1 MMGNQK
7 VLKFV
12 DIFSYV
18 FLLINV
24 VAVPLFMDKNLVNY
38 YIIPKQYAFI
48 CLLLVNVILFVAKM
62 ILSKTLSYRR
72 SIMDLPILAILLFAL
87 FSSIFSVNHYD
98 SFLGR
103 NEYFVFN
110 FVYLIFLSVFYF
122 LITNF
127 INSRS
132 RWSGLVDAVV
142 YTGGLTSLVFILNA
156 VFKLDLLSWLFPGAM
171 NTIDKIN
178 TPFGIWIIVVLLLA
192 AGHLLKK
199 SMIVGKSIAYFFVT
213 LICFATLVLLSF
225 NILWWIVL
233 AGLILLLLVGVS
245 FMKEV
250 RLGWVSAL
258 FAMLILTVIFIAF
271 GTPRYLQS
279 AVPAEI
285 SLGASPSWSITSHS
299 IFSGPK
305 GFLLGSGLGT
315 FNVDFSQ
322 YRSVDF
328 NNDTWAWSLR
338 FSQPLSTFMALLAE
352 GGVLVSLIILFAVL
366 YVIGHV
372 FNVWFK
378 RGGFSTSRMD
388 MDESAE
394 TKLDTFITAAAWL
407 VLTGAMAV
415 VFFGAVLWWVWWL
428 MLGLIIT
435 GLSFINPD
443 VIRQTEWEVED
454 TPQYSLTFSFVMI
467 VVLAGLIM
475 VGVWGARLYL
485 AEVSYAKAIV
495 SKDYDEAQANLS
507 QALFQRGSSDVYH
520 AALAQVYLMQAVNL
534 VNTGSEDLQAVS
546 SYVAQAVNE
555 ARTATEISPRSVAIW
570 ENLAIMYEN
579 AAVIVPEAREWA
591 IKSWQK
597 AKDLE
602 PTNPVLAWRLANNY
616 ALSNNM
622 DEAIKNYKEANT
634 LKRDYLDAYVGLARV
649 YESQNKA
656 DEAVE
661 AYKGAMSNGGINSPE
676 LLFDF
681 GRLLYNRNGENDRAD
696 AETLWLNA
704 IRLQP
709 NYSNALYSLG
719 LLYESKGDKTT
730 ALQYYYKV
738 KDLNPDNADIASKI
752 RSLVGG
758 AAPAPTPTITPEVI
772 PENQ

>member
-7 VLKFV
+7 VLKFI

-18 FLLINV
+18 FLLVNA
-24 VAVPLFMDKNLVNY
+24 VAVPLFMDRNLVNF

-72 SIMDLPILAILLFAL
+72 SIMDLPILGLLLFAL

-110 FVYLIFLSVFYF
+110 YVYLIFLAVFYF

-127 INSRS
+127 INSRA
-132 RWSGLVDAVV
+132 RWSGLVDAMV
-142 YTGGLTSLVFILNA
+142 YTGGFTTLVFILKA
-156 VFKLDLLSWLFPGAM
+156 VFKLDLLSWLFPGAL
-171 NTIDKIN
+171 NSIDKIN
-178 TPFGIWIIVVLLLA
+178 TPFGIWIIVIMLLA
-192 AGHLLKK
+192 AGNLLKK
-199 SMIVGKSIAYFFVT
+199 NMLVGKSIMYFFVT
-213 LICFATLVLLSF
+213 ILCFASLVLLSF

-258 FAMLILTVIFIAF
+258 FAMLMLTVIFIAF
-271 GTPRYLQS
+271 GTPRYLQT

-285 SLGASPSWSITSHS
+285 SLGAKPSWSITSQT
-299 IFSGPK
+299 IFSGAK

-315 FNVDFSQ
+315 FNVDFSK

-328 NNDTWAWSLR
+328 NNDTLAWSLR

-352 GGVLVSLIILFAVL
+352 GGVLITLIILFAVL

-378 RGGFSTSRMD
+378 RGGFSAVKMVD
-388 MDESAE
+388 MGDSVE

-415 VFFGAVLWWVWWL
+415 VFFGPVLWWLWWL

-435 GLSFINPD
+435 GLSFINPE
-443 VIRQTEWEVED
+443 VIKQKEWEVED

-485 AEVSYAKAIV
+485 AEASYAKAIT
-495 SKDYDEAQANLS
+495 SKDYNEAQSNLTR
-507 QALFQRGSSDVYH
+507 ALFQRGSSDVYH

-534 VNTGSEDLQAVS
+534 VNTGSKDLQAVS
-546 SYVAQAVNE
+546 SFVAQAVNE

-597 AKDLE
+597 AKELE
-602 PTNPVLAWRLANNY
+602 PTNPVLSWRLANNY
-616 ALSNNM
+616 ALSSQM
-622 DEAIKNYKEANT
+622 DDAIKNYKEASE
-634 LKRDYLDAYVGLARV
+634 LKRDYLDSYVGLARV
-649 YESQNKA
+649 YEQQNKL

-661 AYKGAMSNGGINSPE
+661 SYKAAMSYGAANNPV

-681 GRLLYNRNGENDRAD
+681 GRLLYNRNKDKDRAD
-696 AETLWLNA
+696 AETLWLNSVN
-704 IRLQP
+704 LQP

-719 LLYESKGDKTT
+719 LLYESRGDKTT

-738 KDLNPDNADIASKI
+738 KDLNPDNKDITSKI

-758 AAPAPTPTITPEVI
+758 GTAAPEETPA
-772 PENQ
+772 NQ

>member
-7 VLKFV
+7 VLKFL

-18 FLLINV
+18 FLLVNV

-62 ILSKTLSYRR
+62 ILSKALSYRR
-72 SIMDLPILAILLFAL
+72 SIMDLPVIGILLLAL

-110 FVYLIFLSVFYF
+110 YIYLVFLSVFYL

-132 RWSGLVDAVV
+132 RWAGVVDALV
-142 YTGGLTSLVFILNA
+142 YTGGFTALLFVLKSI
-156 VFKLDLLSWLFPGAM
+156 FKLDALGWIFPGAL

-178 TPFGIWIIVVLLLA
+178 TPFGIWLIIVLLLA
-192 AGHLLKK
+192 AGNLLKK
-199 SMIVGKSIAYFFVT
+199 SLPVGKSIAYFFVSLLGFVS
-213 LICFATLVLLSF
+213 LILLSF
-225 NILWWIVL
+225 TILWWVVL
-233 AGLILLLLVGVS
+233 AGFILLLLVGVS

-258 FAMLILTVIFIAF
+258 FAMLILTVVFIAF
-271 GTPRYLQS
+271 GTPRYLQT

-285 SLGASPSWSITSHS
+285 SLGARPSWSITTHS

-315 FNVDFSQ
+315 YNVDFSK

-328 NNDTWAWSLR
+328 NSDAWAWSLR
-338 FSQPLSTFMALLAE
+338 FSQPLSTFMAVLAE
-352 GGVLVSLIILFAVL
+352 GGVLLTLVLLFAVL
-366 YVIGHV
+366 YAIGHV

-378 RGGFSTSRMD
+378 RGGFGAARM
-388 MDESAE
+388 MDGDGEA
-394 TKLDTFITAAAWL
+394 KLDTFIMAAVWL
-407 VLTGAMAV
+407 VLTGSMAV
-415 VFFGAVLWWVWWL
+415 IFFGPVLWWLWWL

-435 GLSFINPD
+435 GLSFTNPD
-443 VIRQTEWEVED
+443 VIKNIEWEVED

-467 VVLAGLIM
+467 VLLAGLIM

-495 SKDYDEAQANLS
+495 SKDYNEAQNNLTR
-507 QALFQRGSSDVYH
+507 ALYQRGSSDLYH

-534 VNTGSEDLQAVS
+534 VNTGSKDLQTVS
-546 SYVAQAVNE
+546 AYVAQAVNE
-555 ARTATEISPRSVAIW
+555 ARTATELSPRSVAIW

-591 IKSWQK
+591 VKSWQK
-597 AKDLE
+597 AKELE

-622 DEAIKNYKEANT
+622 DEAVKSYKEAST
-634 LKRDYLDAYVGLARV
+634 LKGDYLDSYVGLARV
-649 YESQNKA
+649 YEQQNKI
-656 DEAVE
+656 DEAVD
-661 AYKGAMSNGGINSPE
+661 AYKSAMSNGGTNNPV

-681 GRLLYNRNGENDRAD
+681 GRLLYNRNKDKDRNDS
-696 AETLWLNA
+696 EVLWLA
-704 IRLQP
+704 AVKLQP

-719 LLYESKGDKTT
+719 LLYESRGDKTS

-738 KDLNPDNADIASKI
+738 KDLNPDNKDIVTKI
-752 RSLVGG
+752 RSMVGG
-758 AAPAPTPTITPEVI
+758 GSAPAPTTDDTTT
-772 PENQ
+772 NQ